1 LQSQASA
8 RQHPQ
13 RMPSVS
19 ASSTQFGDPHSFA
32 QLHQKGTDSSADP
45 SHIAVVQTPAGS
57 SYPTIDKDAQKTREV
72 NRQSD
77 SHGVQVSQVSSSSES
92 TVNQERDQSPITIQG
107 LNKQQQQHVH
117 FPPIYG
123 STGGNYHPYS
133 GTNVNTSTSSV
144 KPQPHDT
151 QLRQISQHQNLSS
164 TQLGGTTQGMNMM
177 SLPKFER
184 QNSINDSKRVQGGSV
199 SHLANNSTS
208 QQNSVPWQSSSNKEQ
223 YSAPSSSMAGVKQE
237 IIDQATEQQHKP
249 HFSHSQG
256 LSSFSAAQLGQGN
269 ATPGIVKDETLEK
282 QSSRMGLSTSTSMM
296 PSNSVSPSMTTQLDP
311 NVPVISRLLLWRF

>member
-1 LQSQASA
+1 LQPSSNQFQLQSQASA

-19 ASSTQFGDPHSFA
+19 ASSTQFSDPHSFA
-32 QLHQKGTDSSADP
+32 QLHQKGTNSSADP
-45 SHIAVVQTPAGS
+45 SHIAVGQMPADS
-57 SYPTIDKDAQKTREV
+57 SYPTIENDAQKTREV

-92 TVNQERDQSPITIQG
+92 TVNQEREQSSITIQG
-107 LNKQQQQHVH
+107 LNKQQQQHLH

-123 STGGNYHPYS
+123 STGGNYHAYS

-177 SLPKFER
+177 RGKILSMIQSEFRVDLSLTWQTIQPHNRIQFLGNR
-184 QNSINDSKRVQGGSV
+184 QQIK
-199 SHLANNSTS
+199 NNILPLHH
-208 QQNSVPWQSSSNKEQ
+208 QWLV
-223 YSAPSSSMAGVKQE
+223 
-237 IIDQATEQQHKP
+237 
-249 HFSHSQG
+249 
-256 LSSFSAAQLGQGN
+256 
-269 ATPGIVKDETLEK
+269 
-282 QSSRMGLSTSTSMM
+282 
-296 PSNSVSPSMTTQLDP
+296 
-311 NVPVISRLLLWRF
+311 